1 MVSRDGLDGDDDS
14 TAGIAAQVAQATR
27 ALGVADQQDLIWGH
41 VAARDPQGRGLWMKS
56 SGLGFDEITPDRVL
70 LVGWQGDVLA
80 GTGRCHI
87 EYPIHAE
94 ILRARADVDW
104 VVHTHP
110 QAVNVFASLD
120 VPLRAISHD
129 AVLFCQPQ
137 LPRFA
142 DGDLI
147 STSERGGQLAATLG
161 GQIGC
166 LLPAHGLVCTGGSAG
181 QAVMRAVLLTRAC
194 AAMVSAMA
202 AGGPVLFSSE
212 AELTAKRQS
221 AWPASQ
227 LEAGYQ
233 YLVRKSEKSG

>member
-1 MVSRDGLDGDDDS
+1 MVSGDDLSGTGDS
-14 TAGIAAQVAQATR
+14 AAGIAAHVAQATR

-41 VAARDPQGRGLWMKS
+41 VAARDSQGRGLWMKA
-56 SGLGFDEITPDRVL
+56 SGFGFDEITPERVL
-70 LVGWQGDVLA
+70 LVGWDGDVLA
-80 GTGRCHI
+80 GHGRRHV

-120 VPLRAISHD
+120 IPLRAISHD
-129 AVLFCQPQ
+129 GVLFCQPQ

-147 STSERGGQLAATLG
+147 TTAERGSELASTLG
-161 GQIGC
+161 AQIGC
-166 LLPAHGLVCTGGSAG
+166 ILPAHGLVCTGASAG

-194 AAMVSAMA
+194 AAMVSAAA

-212 AELTAKRQS
+212 AELTAKRSS
-221 AWPASQ
+221 AWPTGQ
-227 LEAGYQ
+227 LEAGYE
-233 YLVRKSEKSG
+233 YLVRKSRNP